1 MIRFAAA
8 LLFFSAFSVQA
19 QDYIVTTKSDT
30 LRGEIRILSYDRVDR
45 VQLGSGKNKQVF
57 PAFQVLSVRID
68 GQLYKPSRHET
79 TVQLMKVLKGGY
91 LSLYAYRMNN
101 QTTYDGRYL
110 VKMDGSSMELPNLTF
125 KKSVSFYLEDCSSI
139 SERVKQGE
147 LSKKD
152 IDLIIDEYNK
162 CIEAK
167 GSIVTPVIVS
177 EPVVITDNEKLTT
190 IKSLL
195 TKVEAT
201 DFSAKKDAVDL
212 LKDIQSKVSK
222 NESIP
227 NYLTEGLKSYLS
239 SQPALQ
245 QDLEKLLGL
254 LKN

>member
-8 LLFFSAFSVQA
+8 LLLFSAFSVQA
-19 QDYIVTTKSDT
+19 QDFVVTTKSDT

-57 PAFQVLSVRID
+57 PAFQVLSAMID

-125 KKSVSFYLEDCSSI
+125 KKSVSSYLEDCSSI

-152 IDLIIDEYNK
+152 IDVIIDEYNK

-167 GSIVTPVIVS
+167 GNVTPVIVS
-177 EPVVITDNEKLTT
+177 EPVIVTDNEKLTT

-222 NESIP
+222 NESVP
-227 NYLTEGLKSYLS
+227 NYLAEGLKSYLS